1 MAKEFYSGDYIGLK
15 TSMIQATEE
24 AALMIK
30 LNKFISAN
38 NIRNI
43 TAMTSFVKGET
54 ITLIIT
60 YKLT

>member
-1 MAKEFYSGDYIGLK
+1 
-15 TSMIQATEE
+15 MIQATEE
-24 AALMIK
+24 SALMIR
-30 LNKFISAN
+30 LNQFISAN

-54 ITLIIT
+54 ITLIIK